1 MFYIL
6 KYDRFDII
14 GKYYKLINLIIILY
28 WQLKPINL
36 LIYEINWEIKKTN
49 IILQLKTILI
59 ITRNLLSELFLDSN
73 FNVALP
79 MFRRIILFLIYTVYC
94 TNIFA
99 QADIDAVKLGDEM
112 YGFGDKRD
120 ALDVYI
126 QATVLNPKNPRAN
139 YMAGK
144 CYQETIEKGK
154 SVKFLEKAYK
164 INPSIANDI
173 LYLIGKG
180 YQFDAKFDKA
190 IENFNLYKVC
200 SATTGAENK
209 NDLIKKADK
218 HIQEC
223 ENGKKFYSQKT
234 TKELINLGSVVN
246 SEYAEYSPVISADES
261 MLIFTSRRQGTTGN
275 RKDVDNEFF
284 EDIYVSKKEESGEWG
299 RPENIGTTINTEF
312 HEACNGISH
321 DGKELYI
328 FRETHGGDIYKC
340 SQKAD
345 GNWSAPSRMEHI
357 NTKFEEASI
366 TFSGDGKMMIFSS
379 DRPGGT
385 GRLDLYYCTKNE
397 KEEWSAPQNIGAT
410 LNTQYDE
417 DSPFLNSDATSLF
430 FSSAGFNTM
439 GGYDIFK
446 STFTDGKWS
455 EPVNLG
461 YPINT
466 TDDDI
471 YYVESGDGIHGYYA
485 SVRNDGSGEKDLY
498 KITNAKPKEDTIAK
512 LVATKIDSVVTDST
526 IEIAQAVKET
536 LNKNNSD
543 SVNTKE
549 TTIKEAVAKEIVET
563 KTYKSVTLKGR
574 VFDAESGNPIEAN
587 VDILDESGKKIS
599 QIKTSPDGYYS
610 LVLNEKKARHFKLV
624 TQPSGFVKKSI
635 KSDINP
641 SFEELV
647 VVQDFSM
654 SKYVTGKKY
663 ILRNIYFDFNQATI
677 KSESNPELKILKEM
691 LDASPTMKIEIGG
704 HTDYVGTAEY
714 NKILSQKRAQAVV
727 NYLIQH
733 GGISS
738 DRIRAVGYGKEHPL
752 ASNDDED
759 EGRELNRRTEFKV
772 L

>member
-1 MFYIL
+1 ML
-6 KYDRFDII
+6 RR
-14 GKYYKLINLIIILY
+14 
-28 WQLKPINL
+28 L
-36 LIYEINWEIKKTN
+36 L
-49 IILQLKTILI
+49 
-59 ITRNLLSELFLDSN
+59 LFWIFTS
-73 FNVALP
+73 AC
-79 MFRRIILFLIYTVYC
+79 M
-94 TNIFA
+94 NIFA
-99 QADIDAVKLGDEM
+99 QADADAVKLADEM

-120 ALDVYI
+120 ALDVYV
-126 QATVLNPKNPRAN
+126 QASVLNPKNARAF

-164 INPSIANDI
+164 LNPTIAPDI

-180 YQFDAKFDKA
+180 YQYDAKFEKA
-190 IENFNLYKVC
+190 IENFNSYKTSPSV
-200 SATTGAENK
+200 STAENK
-209 NDLIKKADK
+209 AELIKKADK

-223 ENGKKFYSQKT
+223 ENGKIFYSQKA
-234 TKELINLGSVVN
+234 TKELVNIGPVVN
-246 SEYAEYSPVISADES
+246 SEYAEYSPVVSADES

-284 EDIYVSKKEESGEWG
+284 EDIYVSKKTETGTWG

-312 HEACNGISH
+312 HEACNGISN

-340 SQKAD
+340 VQTAD
-345 GNWSAPSRMEHI
+345 GNWSKPERMEHI
-357 NTKFEEASI
+357 NTKHEEASI

-379 DRPGGT
+379 DRPGGI
-385 GRLDLYYCTKNE
+385 GRLDLYYCTKDA
-397 KEEWSAPQNIGAT
+397 KGDWSTPQNIGTT

-417 DSPFLNSDATSLF
+417 DSPFLDSNATTLF

-446 STFTDGKWS
+446 STFVDGKWT
-455 EPVNLG
+455 EPVNMG
-461 YPINT
+461 YPVNT

-471 YYVESGDGIHGYYA
+471 YYVESGDGVHGYYA
-485 SVRNDGSGEKDLY
+485 SVRNDGSGEKDIY
-498 KITNAKPKEDTIAK
+498 MITNAKPKEDTIAK

-526 IEIAQAVKET
+526 VEIANAVADGID
-536 LNKNNSD
+536 KNTSSLVD
-543 SVNTKE
+543 TKTATTKE
-549 TTIKEAVAKEIVET
+549 YQSI
-563 KTYKSVTLKGR
+563 TLKGR
-574 VFDAESGNPIEAN
+574 VFDAASGNPIEAN
-587 VDILDESGKKIS
+587 VDIFDESGKKIK
-599 QIKTSPDGYYS
+599 QVKTSPDGYYS
-610 LVLNEKKARHFKLV
+610 VVLNEKKERHYKLV

-635 KSDINP
+635 ISDLTP
-641 SFEELV
+641 GYEATEV
-647 VVQDFSM
+647 VRDFSM

-677 KSESNPELKILKEM
+677 KPESGPELKVLKEM
-691 LDASPTMKIEIGG
+691 LEASPNMKIEIGG

-727 NYLIQH
+727 DYLIH
-733 GGISS
+733 KCGISP

>member
-1 MFYIL
+1 ML
-6 KYDRFDII
+6 RR
-14 GKYYKLINLIIILY
+14 
-28 WQLKPINL
+28 L
-36 LIYEINWEIKKTN
+36 L
-49 IILQLKTILI
+49 
-59 ITRNLLSELFLDSN
+59 
-73 FNVALP
+73 P
-79 MFRRIILFLIYTVYC
+79 FLIFTISCANV
-94 TNIFA
+94 FA
-99 QADIDAVKLGDEM
+99 QADVDAVKLADEM

-120 ALDVYI
+120 ALDVYV
-126 QATVLNPKNPRAN
+126 QASVLNPKNARAF

-154 SVKFLEKAYK
+154 SVKYLEKAYK
-164 INPSIANDI
+164 INPIIANDI

-180 YQFDAKFDKA
+180 YQYDAKFEKA
-190 IENFNLYKVC
+190 IENFNLYKTSPAV
-200 SATTGAENK
+200 SGAENK
-209 NDLIKKADK
+209 SELIKKADK

-223 ENGKKFYSQKT
+223 ENGKIFYSQQA
-234 TKELINLGSVVN
+234 TKELVNIGPVVN

-284 EDIYVSKKEESGEWG
+284 EDIYVSKKTETGTWG

-312 HEACNGISH
+312 HEACNGISN

-340 SQKAD
+340 VQKAD
-345 GNWSAPSRMEHI
+345 GNWSSPERMEHI
-357 NTKFEEASI
+357 NTKHEEASI

-379 DRPGGT
+379 DRPGGI
-385 GRLDLYYCTKNE
+385 GRLDLYFCTKND
-397 KEEWSAPQNIGAT
+397 KGEWSAPQNIGT
-410 LNTQYDE
+410 TINTQYDE
-417 DSPFLNSDATSLF
+417 DSPFLNNDATTLF

-446 STFTDGKWS
+446 STFVDGKWT
-455 EPVNLG
+455 EPVNMG

-485 SVRNDGSGEKDLY
+485 SVRSDGSGEKDIY
-498 KITNAKPKEDTIAK
+498 MITNAKPKEDTIAK
-512 LVATKIDSVVTDST
+512 LVASKIDSIVTDST
-526 IEIAQAVKET
+526 VEIA
-536 LNKNNSD
+536 NSIND
-543 SVNTKE
+543 KTAENTDNLVSS
-549 TTIKEAVAKEIVET
+549 KEATSKE
-563 KTYKSVTLKGR
+563 YKSITLKGR
-574 VFDAESGNPIEAN
+574 VFDAASGDPIEAN
-587 VDILDESGKKIS
+587 IDIFDESGKKIK
-599 QIKTSPDGYYS
+599 QVKTSPEGYYS
-610 LVLNEKKARHFKLV
+610 LVLNEKKARHYKLT

-635 KSDINP
+635 ISDLTP
-641 SFEELV
+641 SLEESEV
-647 VVQDFSM
+647 VRDFSM

-677 KSESNPELKILKEM
+677 KPESNPELKVLKEM
-691 LDASPTMKIEIGG
+691 LEASPNMKIEIGG

-727 NYLIQH
+727 NYLIHQ
-733 GGISS
+733 GGISP

-752 ASNDDED
+752 ASNDDEN